1 MMRDSFRH
9 RVDIEGYSLQ
19 DLGGGSK
26 EKIYSAVHSSIP
38 CRIVPKRGFEE
49 FIYGKRTVKRTH
61 IIHMRFLKSPTVK
74 ETHRIKWT
82 DPDNSETHYFAILS
96 VRNQSNLGELMRL
109 DCLEQD
115 RET

>member
-1 MMRDSFRH
+1 MRDTFRH
-9 RVDIEGYSLQ
+9 KVDIEGFTEQ

-26 EKIYSAVHSSIP
+26 QKVYSAVHTSVP
-38 CRIVPKRGFEE
+38 CRIIPKRGFEE
-49 FIYGKRTVKRTH
+49 FIYAKMTVKRTH

-74 ETHRIKWT
+74 ETHRIKWA
-82 DPDNSETHYFAILS
+82 DPDTSQIHYFAILN
-96 VRNQSNLGELMRL
+96 VRSQSNLNELMRL